1 MANENISSRIGE
13 LRIQRNGDASVFTNF
28 QTSWKDVPKL
38 PLVEY
43 NIKETDFRVK
53 TATFTTPFYL
63 DLTNGQYFVLISS
76 IYHENFS
83 GIILDVDYDE
93 KTGLYTYQC
102 QDWSRNL
109 ISKFNYTFNDKLYNI
124 LRMLISRG
132 NVSETAKYAKLN
144 DYQKYMIS
152 GLKSLDRYNQSH
164 FPGNKYTG
172 NPFNQK
178 RQLIIKDTSYIEAIR
193 SLVFNSL
200 GYFDV
205 WFNDK
210 GVLQIEPLSKTDW
223 ENTGLHLTADD
234 YSNRKFKFSTT
245 NAITGVVVNNS
256 DNAVGS
262 LQSSKSLLDLDLR
275 AFFGSVATS
284 IQNPNNTTK
293 AATTSSS
300 SSKKTTSTKST
311 STGSNNGNPF
321 NNKSKKIIVSAD
333 SGSSGFKNSIVK
345 LLKQDGWSVTDL
357 GVGPGTH
364 SASYKKLSSKYAVN
378 LTIYNGPDPKT
389 IDEPVTGWLKGKHE
403 KYGVR
408 LVQMFD
414 SHTWTSKTG
423 KYNKKGMYYK
433 RHGDFKGYRV
443 PKAWDDNY
451 SGAKSG
457 VLIEDLEAWY
467 IKHHKKVCYCCDTTA
482 SAAYKQFKAG
492 GYLKMKGKV
501 K

>member
-1 MANENISSRIGE
+1 MSNENISSRIGE
-13 LRIQRNGDASVFTNF
+13 LRIKRRNDASVFSNWTEN
-28 QTSWKDVPKL
+28 WKDSPKL

-63 DLTNGQYFVLISS
+63 DLTNGQNFVLISS

-93 KTGLYTYQC
+93 ETGLYTYQC

-109 ISKFNYTFNDKLYNI
+109 ISKFEFKGNVKLYNL
-124 LRMLISRG
+124 LRFLITRG
-132 NVSETAKYAKLN
+132 NVSSKDKYAKLN

-164 FPGNKYTG
+164 FPGNKYNG

-178 RQLIIKDTSYIEAIR
+178 RQLIIHDKSYIEAIR

-210 GVLQIEPLSKTDW
+210 GVLQIDPLSKTDW

-234 YSNRKFKFSTT
+234 YTNRKFKFSTT
-245 NAITGVVVNNS
+245 NAITGVIVNGPDLS
-256 DNAVGS
+256 AGS
-262 LQSSKSLLDLDLR
+262 VQTSKSLIDLDLT
-275 AFFGSVATS
+275 AFFGNVATS

-293 AATTSSS
+293 AAKTSSS

-321 NNKSKKIIVSAD
+321 NKKKKRILVSED
-333 SGSSGFKNSIVK
+333 RGGSAGFKSGIIKK
-345 LLKQDGWSVTDL
+345 LKADGWSVTDL
-357 GVGPGTH
+357 G
-364 SASYKKLSSKYAVN
+364 
-378 LTIYNGPDPKT
+378 
-389 IDEPVTGWLKGKHE
+389 TG
-403 KYGVR
+403 
-408 LVQMFD
+408 
-414 SHTWTSKTG
+414 
-423 KYNKKGMYYK
+423 
-433 RHGDFKGYRV
+433 
-443 PKAWDDNY
+443 
-451 SGAKSG
+451 
-457 VLIEDLEAWY
+457 
-467 IKHHKKVCYCCDTTA
+467 
-482 SAAYKQFKAG
+482 
-492 GYLKMKGKV
+492 
-501 K
+501 